1 MQAVDS
7 GMDVDA
13 VPVSFHAHS
22 FPVNSFPLDG
32 VNGWMS
38 SLGCPRMDTPQSV
51 SDSPFSKSFGIDG
64 VWSRKNLPMDSGA
77 KGENASGH
85 TSGYGRFCVA
95 QKETEKSVQRVLTTH
110 HQGVCPQCLSG
121 KSVSYLV

>member
-1 MQAVDS
+1 
-7 GMDVDA
+7 MDVDA
-13 VPVSFHAHS
+13 VPVSFHAHN

-51 SDSPFSKSFGIDG
+51 SDSPFSKSFGTDG
-64 VWSRKNLPMDSGA
+64 VWSQKNLPMDSDA
-77 KGENASGH
+77 KGQNASGC
-85 TSGYGRFCVA
+85 TSSVDANGYGRSGVA
-95 QKETEKSVQRVLTTH
+95 QKETEKSAQRVLTTH

>member
-1 MQAVDS
+1 
-7 GMDVDA
+7 MDVDA
-13 VPVSFHAHS
+13 IPVSFHAHN

-32 VNGWMS
+32 VNDWMS

-51 SDSPFSKSFGIDG
+51 SDSPFSKSFGTDG
-64 VWSRKNLPMDSGA
+64 VWSRKNLPMDSDV
-77 KGENASGH
+77 KGGNASGC
-85 TSGYGRFCVA
+85 TSCVDASGYGRSGVA
-95 QKETEKSVQRVLTTH
+95 QKETEKSAQRVLTTH